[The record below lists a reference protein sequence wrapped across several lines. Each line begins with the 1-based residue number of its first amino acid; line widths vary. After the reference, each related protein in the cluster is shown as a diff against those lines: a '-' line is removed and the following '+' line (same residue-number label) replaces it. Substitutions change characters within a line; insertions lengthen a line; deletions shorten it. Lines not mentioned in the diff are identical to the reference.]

1 MTAPTARVASAI
13 LTLLAL
19 TAGCASSP
27 SPSSAPAVSTS
38 AVSTS
43 VASPSVGDEHAA
55 PEPGA
60 AWRPAAALSGE
71 RLASVLL
78 PDADLPSGSTAE
90 APAVASTATALDPN
104 AEAASRQHP
113 ECAPVLRAMFERPA
127 ESVGRWYVTGNNVLA
142 NRTRIDVAGSA
153 DGLSRER
160 FEALRAAVTGGGCT
174 GLRLDNGNGGVQ
186 LTVEP
191 VPWPGLDV
199 PAVGFRVRTPT
210 GAVASAG
217 GFTRVYLWAA
227 VGDTRVLFLTADDT
241 AHAPALRP
249 ELVTPQVRR
258 LLAVTGDGPADPA
271 APAASAPPAPAGPP
285 APAASAR

>member
-1 MTAPTARVASAI
+1 MTGRTAHAARTAHAGRSARAASAA
-13 LTLLAL
+13 LALLAL

-27 SPSSAPAVSTS
+27 SPRPSPSLSPSPAASTS
-38 AVSTS
+38 A
-43 VASPSVGDEHAA
+43 GDDHGAPAA
-55 PEPGA
+55 GA
-60 AWRPAAALSGE
+60 PWRPSAALSGE
-71 RLASVLL
+71 RLAAVLL
-78 PDADLPSGSTAE
+78 PDDDLPPGSTAE
-90 APAVASTATALDPN
+90 GLAVAPTATALDPK
-104 AEAASRQHP
+104 AEAASQQHP

-127 ESVGRWYVTGNNVLA
+127 GSVRRWYVTGSNVLA
-142 NRTRIDVAGSA
+142 NRTQIDVAGIA

-174 GLRLDNGNGGVQ
+174 GLRVDNGKGGVQ

-227 VGDTRVLFLTADDT
+227 VGDNRVLFLAADDT

-249 ELVTPQVRR
+249 ELVTPQLQR
-258 LLAVTGDGPADPA
+258 LLAAAGGPADQVA
-271 APAASAPPAPAGPP
+271 AAN
-285 APAASAR
+285 